1 MLPMAMWTCDLEN
14 CDKSSVRTYGECI
27 ICKRYICATHLD
39 TEYHICPRW
48 EVSKTAVPNPNFE
61 DTDLISLIR
70 TRNYTIRQLNKQNEK
85 ESHIF

>member
-1 MLPMAMWTCDLEN
+1 MPQMG
-14 CDKSSVRTYGECI
+14 GEQ
-27 ICKRYICATHLD
+27 
-39 TEYHICPRW
+39 
-48 EVSKTAVPNPNFE
+48 TAVPNPNFE